1 MLNVTSEIAMENM
14 RNSTSSADG
23 PSPSL
28 TVRVIMQGKEVGSII
43 GKKGDNIKKFREE
56 SGAKIN
62 ISDGSCPERIVT
74 VTGHADTIYK
84 AFGMISRK
92 LEEDILSGPN
102 SNVPKPPVTIRLIVP
117 ASQCGSL
124 IGKGGCKIKEIRE
137 VTGASIQVASEM
149 LPNSTERAVTVSGT
163 ADAITQCV
171 YHICCVMLEQMA
183 KMAHLQ
189 HMGQLSPLLGGAQA
203 LPGGAIPAA
212 LLAAAASGNF
222 AMQRPAAP
230 MPNSLPTQAQS
241 HEMTIP
247 NDLIGCIIG
256 RGGAKINEIRH
267 LSGAAIKI
275 ANQEDGSTD
284 RAVTITGAPEA
295 VSMAQYLIN
304 ASIELYKATN
314 PGLDA
319 SGVVPPPSATSTA
332 AAAAAAATLT
342 AASAPFHAG
351 ATYSLIKQAPFMG
364 GLSMGYY
371 DVCNNFGPKFLTTK
385 IRPNFIPLT
394 NGVKKIDHNKFSPY

>member
-1 MLNVTSEIAMENM
+1 
-14 RNSTSSADG
+14 
-23 PSPSL
+23 
-28 TVRVIMQGKEVGSII
+28 
-43 GKKGDNIKKFREE
+43 
-56 SGAKIN
+56 
-62 ISDGSCPERIVT
+62 
-74 VTGHADTIYK
+74 
-84 AFGMISRK
+84 MISRK

-171 YHICCVMLEQMA
+171 YHICCVMLESPPKGATIPYRPKPANVPPVMFAGGQPYTMTGHMPVPASPHDQMA